1 MTFEDSIMGK
11 IHGIFLY
18 IKVELLILIHV
29 QYGYMSLNNI
39 GLKY

>member
-1 MTFEDSIMGK
+1 MGK

-18 IKVELLILIHV
+18 IEVELLIIIYV

-39 GLKY
+39 GLK